1 MVESAV
7 ANVGTAPRTWT
18 RYRIRGLIAL
28 SALAV
33 ALLVLAV
40 VQFARY
46 GMEAGL
52 HHARV
57 MGEVAELHAVMTQ
70 LRRSGDRYLREAP
83 RTYPDYQ
90 RDRRIYYVLLQ
101 DDLAQID
108 QRIAQL
114 LAASLGTSGDD
125 QGVRDAFSE
134 LLDFWGRY
142 RAGLAERIGDDPEQP
157 RLEWAA
163 EYIVAQGAELERRIE
178 DTIAILAAAI
188 VAREHWVTTGA
199 TWGIALI
206 LALLTLGFV
215 LPGRLLAQRL
225 NGTLKACNRIAEG
238 DFGFRASPIIDE
250 FTPLQSAL
258 EQVSTRLSISLG
270 MLDSVH
276 RGHDLAEILSRMQQ
290 SLSSMWPVD
299 WVALYRTESSATNA
313 ILTQQSPVLDGCP
326 ATLVIDALQSHSPD
340 LAPPDSALTAQM
352 KQHGFQSAAVLT
364 IAVDHGASFSL
375 VMASRAGAPLSV
387 ADARLLRKLAP
398 LIANGLQ
405 KTVLAEH
412 LLLAAVDGLSKLAEQ
427 RDPETGDHLLR
438 MSRYA
443 AAIADEMRTHQHP
456 EALTQGPNWVND
468 MLHFAPM
475 HDIGKV
481 GIADSILLKE
491 SALDDAEREQMRR
504 HPLIGGKV
512 LRTCALQ
519 LPPGS
524 QHLFDTAI
532 EIAEGHHERYDG
544 DGYPHR
550 RSGTD
555 IPLSA
560 RIVALADVFDA
571 LTSRR
576 PYKEA
581 WSLERA
587 LDHVTA
593 QSGGHFDPDVVAALQ
608 RALPEIGSIYEAHKH
623 V

>member
-1 MVESAV
+1 MVESSA
-7 ANVGTAPRTWT
+7 AELGTPPAWT

-52 HHARV
+52 QHARV

-83 RTYPDYQ
+83 RTYPDYE

-108 QRIAQL
+108 QRIQL
-114 LAASLGTSGDD
+114 LSAASVRTSGDD
-125 QGVRDAFSE
+125 QRVRDAFSA
-134 LLDFWGRY
+134 LLDFWSRY
-142 RAGLAERIGDDPEQP
+142 RAGLSERIGDDPEQP

-163 EYIVAQGAELERRIE
+163 EYIVAQGTDLEGRIE
-178 DTIAILAAAI
+178 DTITILAAAI
-188 VAREHWVTTGA
+188 LTREQWVTTGA

-206 LALLTLGFV
+206 LTLLTLGFV
-215 LPGRLLAQRL
+215 LPGRLLAHRL
-225 NGTLKACNRIAEG
+225 NSTLKACNRITEG
-238 DFGFRASPIIDE
+238 DFGFRAATIIDE
-250 FTPLQSAL
+250 FTPLQIAM
-258 EQVSTRLSISLG
+258 ERVSTRLAISLG

-276 RGHDLAEILSRMQQ
+276 RGHDLAEILSDLQQ

-299 WVALYRTESSATNA
+299 WVALYRTESSATHA
-313 ILTQQSPVLDGCP
+313 VLIQQSPLLDGYP
-326 ATLVIDALQSHSPD
+326 ESLAIDALQSHSPD
-340 LAPPDSALTAQM
+340 LAPPDSALTAQLNR
-352 KQHGFQSAAVLT
+352 HDFQSAAVLT
-364 IAVDHGASFSL
+364 IAVDHGTGFSL
-375 VMASRAGAPLSV
+375 VMASKTRAPLSV

-438 MSRYA
+438 MSRYSA
-443 AAIADEMRTHQHP
+443 VIAQELLAHRHP
-456 EALTQGPNWVND
+456 EALARGSGWVND

-481 GIADSILLKE
+481 GVADSILLKQ

-512 LRTCALQ
+512 LRTCAQQ

-524 QHLFDTAI
+524 RHLFDTAI

-544 DGYPHR
+544 AGYPHR
-550 RSGTD
+550 KSGTD

-560 RIVALADVFDA
+560 RVVALADVFDA

-581 WSLERA
+581 WSFERA
-587 LDHVTA
+587 LDHVVA

-608 RALPEIGSIYEAHKH
+608 RALPEIGAIHEAYKH

>member
-1 MVESAV
+1 MAERALAEAGHSPA
-7 ANVGTAPRTWT
+7 AWK

-33 ALLVLAV
+33 AMLVLV
-40 VQFARY
+40 VVHFARF

-52 HHARV
+52 LHARV
-57 MGEVAELHAVMTQ
+57 MGEVAELHAAVTQ

-90 RDRRIYYVLLQ
+90 RDRRVYYGLLQ

-108 QRIAQL
+108 QRIEQL
-114 LAASLGTSGDD
+114 FAASLGTTGDD
-125 QGVRDAFSE
+125 QAVRDAFAA
-134 LLDFWGRY
+134 LQDFWGRY
-142 RAGLAERIGDDPEQP
+142 RVGLAERIGDDAEQP

-163 EYIVAQGAELERRIE
+163 EHIVAQGADLERRIE
-178 DTIAILAAAI
+178 DTIAILASAI
-188 VAREHWVTTGA
+188 LAREQWVTTGA

-215 LPGRLLAQRL
+215 LPGRLLAKRI
-225 NGTLKACNRIAEG
+225 NSTLRACQRIAEG
-238 DFGFRASPIIDE
+238 DFGFRAPAVDDE
-250 FTPLQSAL
+250 FAPLQNAL
-258 EQVSTRLSISLG
+258 AQVSARLAISIG

-276 RGHDLAEILSRMQQ
+276 RGQDMAEILRHLQQ

-299 WVALYRTESSATNA
+299 WMALYRNESSATHA
-313 ILTQQSPVLDGCP
+313 ILAQQSPLLDGCP
-326 ATLVIDALQSHSPD
+326 ASLAIAALQSHSPD
-340 LAPPDSALTAQM
+340 LAAPDSALTAQL
-352 KQHGFQSAAVLT
+352 KLRDFQSAAVLT

-375 VMASRAGAPLSV
+375 VMASKAGAPLSV

-412 LLLAAVDGLSKLAEQ
+412 LLLAAVEGLAKLAEQ

-438 MSRYA
+438 MSRYS
-443 AAIADEMRTHQHP
+443 AAIAQQLRAQKHP
-456 EALTQGPNWVND
+456 EALAKGPGWVSD
-468 MLHFAPM
+468 ILHFAPM

-481 GIADSILLKE
+481 GVADSILLKE
-491 SALDDAEREQMRR
+491 GALDDSEREQMRR

-512 LRTCALQ
+512 LRTCAQQ

-524 QHLFDTAI
+524 RHLFDTAI

-550 RSGTD
+550 RSGSD

-576 PYKEA
+576 PYKQA
-581 WSLERA
+581 WSLARA
-587 LDHVTA
+587 LDYVGA
-593 QSGGHFDPDVVAALQ
+593 QSGAHFDPDVVAALQ
-608 RALPEIGSIYEAHKH
+608 RAMPEIGAIYEAHKH